1 MDQTRLETV
10 TSRIRGPLRG
20 VIAAVGALG
29 LLGALLVEPPEEID
43 SGRAGV
49 PVPDLV
55 TDPAAI
61 GAPLPDPAA
70 GSVPQD
76 GAPPE
81 DSAAPAPPP
90 AGGAASPSLGP
101 AAVPEAGTYRYE
113 VRSTQDGRSSV
124 QEEHREIVRLSGDRS
139 DGRVQI
145 TARIEGESQVSVIDW
160 SPAVALVRSTRIESA
175 AGASQDCSW
184 TPPFAEIGPLT
195 HGSAWSLDST
205 CSTDVGGIDTT
216 FVVTGTGRVVGTATI
231 AFEGRDVPV
240 WQVERD
246 RTTSITASLGDERLE
261 QEVHEQGTFW
271 WDPARGIVMRSDV
284 TVTLEGEQ
292 EGVTQR
298 TSVLLSG

>member
-1 MDQTRLETV
+1 MDQNRLETV
-10 TSRIRGPLRG
+10 TSRLRGPLRG

-29 LLGALLVEPPEEID
+29 VLAATLVDPPED
-43 SGRAGV
+43 VDQGRAGV
-49 PVPDLV
+49 PVPDVV

-61 GAPLPDPAA
+61 GAPVPDAGA
-70 GSVPQD
+70 GSVPD
-76 GAPPE
+76 GGPPP
-81 DSAAPAPPP
+81 DGSAVAAPPP
-90 AGGAASPSLGP
+90 SAGAATPSLGP
-101 AAVPEAGTYRYE
+101 AAVPVAGTYRYE

-124 QEEHREIVRLSGDRS
+124 QEEHRDIVPLSGDRS

-145 TARIEGESQVSVIDW
+145 TARIDGESQVSVIDW
-160 SPAVALVRSTRIESA
+160 SPAGALVRSTRIESA

-184 TPPFAEIGPLT
+184 TPPFAEIGPLAA
-195 HGSAWSLDST
+195 GSSWSLDST
-205 CSTDVGGIDTT
+205 CRTDVGGIDTT

-231 AFEGRDVPV
+231 GFEGRDVPV

-246 RTTSITASLGDERLE
+246 RTTSIRASLGDERLE